1 METMRRKLMPGV
13 YLTYIQERKFK
24 TNVLSAQM
32 IAPLEEAHAAANALL
47 PAVLRPLDSMPL
59 TPNGKLDRKLLQ
71 LRARTEP

>member
-32 IAPLEEAHAAANALL
+32 IAPLEEAHAAANALSVWTML
-47 PAVLRPLDSMPL
+47 
-59 TPNGKLDRKLLQ
+59 
-71 LRARTEP
+71 